1 MAKRR
6 SPSRSSTKDCE
17 PRSLRGFMDRSYGAG
32 GGLRAGGRGSLGELE
47 SRNFFRGQKTL
58 GLHDRDNILIQCRDS
73 AIPIAFFVAKCLRK
87 SLESRHGGHFF
98 YAVDEQG
105 CARAAK

>member
-17 PRSLRGFMDRSYGAG
+17 PKSLRGFMDRSYGSAVGLCAG
-32 GGLRAGGRGSLGELE
+32 GCGSLGELE
-47 SRNFFRGQKTL
+47 KRNFFRGQKSFRI
-58 GLHDRDNILIQCRDS
+58 HDRDNILIQCCDTT
-73 AIPIAFFVAKCLRK
+73 IPGAFFAAKGLRK

-98 YAVDEQG
+98 YAIDE
-105 CARAAK
+105 